1 MGNEVFSAYSD
12 ESGIFDQRYQAIGVV
27 SGPDDELAQLRTA
40 LKNILNDE
48 NVSELKFVN
57 IVRRKSKTMKVAQR
71 FLTCAVREFAIQ
83 TRLRIDVIT
92 WGDENSLDVIQSNDR
107 IAKLE
112 DMYHRVLTHI
122 GRQWRQINWN
132 FYPDANSQIH
142 WNQIISLLNRTSL
155 ARFKARLLQLLEN
168 NDPSQSF
175 KFSSVKELGSSCEP
189 LIQLADLF
197 AGMARFSR
205 EEGEQCVQWLD
216 SWGNKAQLRLSGLL
230 NGGYSVSD
238 ATRTK
243 RARFELI
250 GKFDKLCKRYKMR
263 VSLRTN
269 KCLWTFDPTYP
280 VNFWNC

>member
-1 MGNEVFSAYSD
+1 MFSAYSD

-27 SGPDDELAQLRTA
+27 SGPDYELALLRKA
-40 LKNILNDE
+40 LKNILDDE
-48 NVSELKFVN
+48 NVNELKFVN
-57 IVRRKSKTMKVAQR
+57 IRKPTGKTMKATQR
-71 FLTCAVREFAIQ
+71 FLTCAIREFAIQ

-92 WGDENSLDVIQSNDR
+92 WGDENSLEVIQNNDR

-122 GRQWRQINWN
+122 GRQWRQISWN
-132 FYPDANSQIH
+132 FYPDENSQIH
-142 WNQIISLLNRTSL
+142 WNQIVSFLNRTSL
-155 ARFKARLLQLLEN
+155 VRFTPRLLQLFEN
-168 NDPSQSF
+168 NDPNQAF
-175 KFSSVKELGSSCEP
+175 KFSNVEELSSSFEP

-205 EEGEQCVQWLD
+205 EEGEQCVQWLN
-216 SWGNKAQLRLSGLL
+216 SWGNKAQLRLPELL
-230 NGGYSVSD
+230 ANGYSESD
-238 ATRTK
+238 ATKTN

-269 KCLWTFDPTYP
+269 KYLLTFNPAYP

>member
-1 MGNEVFSAYSD
+1 MSNEVFLAYSD
-12 ESGIFDQRYQAIGVV
+12 ESGIFEQRYQAIGIV

-40 LKNILNDE
+40 LKNILDKE

-57 IVRRKSKTMKVAQR
+57 IRRSKGKTMKAAQR
-71 FLTCAVREFAIQ
+71 FLTCAIREFAIQ

-92 WGDENSLDVIQSNDR
+92 WGDENSLEVIQSNNR

-132 FYPDANSQIH
+132 FYPDVNSQIH
-142 WNQIISLLNRTSL
+142 WNQIISFLNRTSL
-155 ARFKARLLQLLEN
+155 VRFKPRLLQLFEN
-168 NDPSQSF
+168 NDPNQSF
-175 KFSSVKELGSSCEP
+175 KFSNVKELSSSCEP

-205 EEGEQCVQWLD
+205 EKGEQCVQWLN
-216 SWGNKAQLRLSGLL
+216 SWGSKAQLRFLELL
-230 NGGYSVSD
+230 KNGYSESD
-238 ATRTK
+238 TTRTN

-263 VSLRTN
+263 VSLKTN

-280 VNFWNC
+280 INFWNC

>member
-1 MGNEVFSAYSD
+1 MSSEAFLAYSD
-12 ESGIFDQRYQAIGVV
+12 ESGIFDRRYQAIGVI
-27 SGPDDELAQLRTA
+27 SGPDYELALLRTA
-40 LKNILNDE
+40 LRNILGKE
-48 NVSELKFVN
+48 NVNELKFVN
-57 IVRRKSKTMKVAQR
+57 IRRSKGKTMKAAQR
-71 FLTCAVREFAIQ
+71 FITCAIGEFAIQ

-92 WGDENSLDVIQSNDR
+92 WGDENSLEIIQSNDH

-142 WNQIISLLNRTSL
+142 WNQIISFLNRTSL
-155 ARFKARLLQLLEN
+155 ARFKPRLLQLFES

-175 KFSSVKELGSSCEP
+175 KFSNVKELSSSCEP

-205 EEGEQCVQWLD
+205 EEGEQCVQWLN
-216 SWGNKAQLRLSGLL
+216 SWGNRAQLRFSELL
-230 NGGYSVSD
+230 NKGYSESD
-238 ATRTK
+238 TTRTN

-280 VNFWNC
+280 INFWNC